1 MPIAYTQAPLCGS
14 SIPTTGLLHPQGNT
28 QVYNDNYCYGL
39 GLDFGEK
46 NAVDHQRPS
55 HQGTLVSPWPVFADE
70 SRGQCQGLIVQG
82 SPVSTTEHTN
92 IQLYPGILGSSN
104 LQNSSPHNVS
114 SFQPSI
120 FGSAVEA
127 QQSSFSTAYNPY
139 PFVPEFSATTT
150 STPDNSPVQNS
161 DTLHVCVSSGQTAVT
176 LTSEPAF
183 AEMGGGE
190 IHLPQPCNHDTYK
203 HFAPE
208 QGAQNVSSAPLL
220 PIVTKSQLDDLELP
234 STEPE
239 LGSDLLSSQPVVP
252 AVLAMRPAQ
261 LVPQSSNPETRRP
274 LTTSHRQDHAEAA
287 SDSSPPSSASEKN
300 AMHLVKKRGPF
311 NLQKRKETAETR
323 KRKACLRCRVQKIR
337 CDADQDEVEGSC
349 LPCQS
354 FSKVSK
360 KTLHHVS
367 CFRGKLTDVVLFR
380 QGGLNLTQRWKGTEM
395 KDVGDRVNT
404 DIRSIQITLGI
415 CDTPIEVKVVR
426 FRAAA
431 SDVVARFWT
440 VREGERGDEIKKK
453 KDLEPFCLVDIWATA
468 TYFEKYVVDNAIATI
483 VKHYTPHKMLQN
495 TPAGQDVINRT
506 YIAAVQYYLSLEE
519 KDEVMSP
526 SGKVANPQKRLLG
539 NLFIFWHA
547 NQHTAGSA
555 YICGKETLN
564 MKPELK
570 DETYPLFGKVSV
582 PRMILAQFDSIN
594 HRKLLQ
600 RYGQKVLRDLEAFI
614 FRNQSVLWWPIY
626 LTVFILLHEASK
638 MSADRYRHARNN
650 FGGRYRYSIP
660 NFVEELQEGCNNI
673 LVHWHYYNCHPWPK
687 PDDPWERHNH
697 FMSELTSEQHDLVMD
712 TMTDRRVQKQLAAWA
727 KCRQE
732 NGMMEKPPMPPMGKQ
747 ATPYMGSQTNYDW
760 DHPCYWI
767 TQMFEERWQ
776 PRPTY
781 QREYMH

>member
-1 MPIAYTQAPLCGS
+1 MVEQVQPSLASQGAGTLSCAMPIAYTQAPLCGS

-104 LQNSSPHNVS
+104 LQKSSPHNVS

-161 DTLHVCVSSGQTAVT
+161 DTLHVCVSSGQTAVI
-176 LTSEPAF
+176 LTSEQAF

-220 PIVTKSQLDDLELP
+220 PIVTKSLLDDLELP

-337 CDADQDEVEGSC
+337 
-349 LPCQS
+349 
-354 FSKVSK
+354 VSRY
-360 KTLHHVS
+360 THTHTHTHAL
-367 CFRGKLTDVVLFR
+367 
-380 QGGLNLTQRWKGTEM
+380 GL
-395 KDVGDRVNT
+395 
-404 DIRSIQITLGI
+404 
-415 CDTPIEVKVVR
+415 
-426 FRAAA
+426 
-431 SDVVARFWT
+431 
-440 VREGERGDEIKKK
+440 
-453 KDLEPFCLVDIWATA
+453 
-468 TYFEKYVVDNAIATI
+468 
-483 VKHYTPHKMLQN
+483 
-495 TPAGQDVINRT
+495 VI
-506 YIAAVQYYLSLEE
+506 S
-519 KDEVMSP
+519 
-526 SGKVANPQKRLLG
+526 
-539 NLFIFWHA
+539 
-547 NQHTAGSA
+547 
-555 YICGKETLN
+555 
-564 MKPELK
+564 
-570 DETYPLFGKVSV
+570 
-582 PRMILAQFDSIN
+582 
-594 HRKLLQ
+594 
-600 RYGQKVLRDLEAFI
+600 
-614 FRNQSVLWWPIY
+614 
-626 LTVFILLHEASK
+626 
-638 MSADRYRHARNN
+638 
-650 FGGRYRYSIP
+650 
-660 NFVEELQEGCNNI
+660 
-673 LVHWHYYNCHPWPK
+673 
-687 PDDPWERHNH
+687 
-697 FMSELTSEQHDLVMD
+697 
-712 TMTDRRVQKQLAAWA
+712 
-727 KCRQE
+727 
-732 NGMMEKPPMPPMGKQ
+732 
-747 ATPYMGSQTNYDW
+747 
-760 DHPCYWI
+760 
-767 TQMFEERWQ
+767 
-776 PRPTY
+776 
-781 QREYMH
+781 